1 MIGPDEIH
9 DCSCPTMGVALA
21 QIAWLGDVGWVFE
34 PAPLVTLVAQLR
46 LASSHFSCLT
56 LPSKDLSYAA
66 IQRLSKEKS
75 CCSWARGLPRPRWL
89 SGVNILW
96 AALYNPSVHW
106 EGLLVHKY
114 LKYCSD
120 HFLVGWPPT
129 SLQMFAQNCGR
140 VIIRL
145 KKKSPVS
152 AFLHTR
158 RPQPH
163 ILPRHNS

>member
-1 MIGPDEIH
+1 
-9 DCSCPTMGVALA
+9 MGVALA

-56 LPSKDLSYAA
+56 LPSKDLSCRHPTAE
-66 IQRLSKEKS
+66 QREVMLLMGKRAPKT
-75 CCSWARGLPRPRWL
+75 LL
-89 SGVNILW
+89 
-96 AALYNPSVHW
+96 ALGGQHPMGGFVLQPSSTL

-145 KKKSPVS
+145 KKKITRFSISPHETAS
-152 AFLHTR
+152 ATY
-158 RPQPH
+158 PASP
-163 ILPRHNS
+163 

>member
-1 MIGPDEIH
+1 MSVH
-9 DCSCPTMGVALA
+9 W
-21 QIAWLGDVGWVFE
+21 WLFE
-34 PAPLVTLVAQLR
+34 PAPLVTLVAQLS

-96 AALYNPSVHW
+96 AALYNPPVHW

-120 HFLVGWPPT
+120 HFLVGWPLT